1 MILTAKKL
9 AWEKFL
15 AELNSQTSMSRVWK
29 FFKAMRGTAP
39 SSAIPF
45 SNQNDE
51 PQDAEQ
57 CAEMLAQ
64 HNKERFTS
72 TTNLSREQLEIIRQ
86 ATQSPNDSD
95 YNQPFTQHE
104 LSGALNVVKC
114 KSSMGGD
121 NFHNDFLTYMP
132 KEIRCHLLHIFNIIY
147 EGNFIPQQ
155 WKTADII
162 PIPKPG
168 KDPADPAAYRP
179 ISLLSVVGKLMER
192 LVNNRLKWLLETKN
206 ILPSQQF
213 GSRNNRSK
221 LDPLAI
227 LEHEIQMCFK
237 KQQTI
242 LVAVLDLSQAFD
254 RADILSIIFKIASH
268 GFSGNILR

>member
-121 NFHNDFLTYMP
+121 NFHNDFLTHMP
-132 KEIRCHLLHIFNIIY
+132 KEIRCLIY
-147 EGNFIPQQ
+147 ISADTMQAA
-155 WKTADII
+155 KTAMQES
-162 PIPKPG
+162 
-168 KDPADPAAYRP
+168 
-179 ISLLSVVGKLMER
+179 ISTIAEWCQSWGQEI
-192 LVNNRLKWLLETKN
+192 N
-206 ILPSQQF
+206 PSKSAMIYF
-213 GSRNNRSK
+213 TRKR
-221 LDPLAI
+221 
-227 LEHEIQMCFK
+227 IQP
-237 KQQTI
+237 
-242 LVAVLDLSQAFD
+242 
-254 RADILSIIFKIASH
+254 
-268 GFSGNILR
+268 